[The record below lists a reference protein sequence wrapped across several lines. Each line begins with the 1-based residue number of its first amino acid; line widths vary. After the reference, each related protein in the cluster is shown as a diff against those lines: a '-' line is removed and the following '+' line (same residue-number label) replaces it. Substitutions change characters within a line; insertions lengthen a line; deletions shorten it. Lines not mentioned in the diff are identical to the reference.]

1 MTELPNLL
9 KNIKN
14 KVYQPL
20 YFLQGEEPYFI
31 DQVMKS
37 LENDILPEEERDFGL
52 TILYGKDAN
61 VADIVAAARQY
72 PMFGER
78 QVILVKEAQNL
89 ALGEKE
95 RPILEAYAE
104 NPTPSTIL
112 AFGYKGKKLNGSLR
126 LGKILS
132 HSKAIFTA
140 DPIREDKMP
149 AWISTELKSAGITAE
164 PNVSHLLAEHLGND
178 LSRVAN
184 ELQKLKIILKP
195 GETLSAGLVESHIGI
210 SKDFNIF
217 ELQRAVGRK
226 DAGAAMK
233 IAYYLAKNMKNTP
246 LVMVVGNLYTLFSNL
261 IIYQTSSG
269 ASQQDLGRMMGVAP
283 FFVKDYAFYSQRYT
297 LKHATRALSVIR
309 EMDMKGKGLGVK
321 QASQEDILT
330 ELVYKIV
337 NIDRLRIK
345 V

>member
-20 YFLQGEEPYFI
+20 YFIQGEEPYFI

-37 LENDILPEEERDFGL
+37 LENDIVPEEERDFGL
-52 TILYGKDAN
+52 SVVYGKDASLP
-61 VADIVAAARQY
+61 DILAAARQY

-78 QVILVKEAQNL
+78 QVILVKEAQHLN
-89 ALGEKE
+89 LGEKE
-95 RPILEAYAE
+95 RPMLEKYVE
-104 NPTPSTIL
+104 NPTPTTIL

-126 LGKILS
+126 LANLLS
-132 HSKAIFTA
+132 NKKYLFSS
-140 DPIREDKMP
+140 DLVRDEKMP
-149 AWISTELKSAGITAE
+149 AWIAAELKNLKISAE
-164 PNVSHLLAEHLGND
+164 PNISHLLAEHLGND
-178 LSRVAN
+178 LSRVHN
-184 ELQKLKIILKP
+184 ELQKLKMILKE
-195 GETLSAGLVESHIGI
+195 GEVLTAAMVETHVGI
-210 SKDFNIF
+210 SKDYNIF
-217 ELQRAVGRK
+217 ELQKAIGKK
-226 DAGAAMK
+226 DAPAAMK